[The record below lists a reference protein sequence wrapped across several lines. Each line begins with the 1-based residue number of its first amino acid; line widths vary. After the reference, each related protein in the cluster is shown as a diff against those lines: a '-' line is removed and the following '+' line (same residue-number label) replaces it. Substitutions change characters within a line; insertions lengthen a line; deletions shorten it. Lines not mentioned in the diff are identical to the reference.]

1 MPSNLSK
8 GDLVD
13 HFQIRELIGEGGMGA
28 IYRAVDTRLGRIV
41 ALKVVRGGE
50 FTASFS
56 EMVRQRFLREA
67 LAMSR
72 VEHRNVVRILDFG
85 FAGITPYLAMEYLRG
100 RDLGKLL
107 ETTEGLLPIAEVID
121 LMLSVCAAI
130 RACHDAGIVH
140 RDLKPSNIFLCD
152 SDNGWDVKVLDFG
165 ISKAPLLNSDLTK
178 DGQIVG
184 TPQFLAPEQI
194 AGRTLPQTDQ
204 YAIGVVLY
212 ECLTKTL
219 PYHSHAIVGLLRAID
234 EGEFTPPCALRGDIP
249 KRLEEVIVRA
259 MRAVPEER
267 FASVHA
273 LGRALWEFASPAA
286 RERWRSYYFDER
298 RAPADDASVHGMPLV
313 EALARGLAAPSAL
326 GKPPAFVPPAPPPGI
341 AKPEPPGLTHPETP
355 TQPKRASVVPEEP
368 VSAPTRKAG
377 STRWLAASL
386 IAVGALALAG
396 AGWWTSRHA
405 TSTEPPP
412 KPAPLSTEVPRPSPA
427 PAVAEPHVPAR
438 AVRLPDAPAVA
449 GDAARPRPAPPKPP
463 ETRSKP
469 PRARTGTRRALEHA
483 SDGVPIMP

>member
-1 MPSNLSK
+1 MSSNLSK

-13 HFQIRELIGEGGMGA
+13 HFQIREQIGEGGMGA
-28 IYRAVDTRLGRIV
+28 IYRAVDTRLGRVV

-85 FAGITPYLAMEYLRG
+85 FSGITPYLAMEFLRG
-100 RDLGKLL
+100 RDLAKLI
-107 ETTEGLLPIAEVID
+107 ETTARHLPIAEVID

-130 RACHDAGIVH
+130 RACHDAGIIH

-165 ISKAPLLNSDLTK
+165 ISKAPLLDSDLTK

-234 EGEFTPPCALRGDIP
+234 EGDFTPPCALRGDIP
-249 KRLEEVIVRA
+249 KRLEEIIVRA
-259 MRAVPEER
+259 MRPVPEER

-298 RAPADDASVHGMPLV
+298 RVPADDASVHAMPLV
-313 EALARGLAAPSAL
+313 EALARGMASPPPS
-326 GKPPAFVPPAPPPGI
+326 GKPFAFVPPAPAPGI
-341 AKPEPPGLTHPETP
+341 GKAEPAGLTHPETP
-355 TQPKRASVVPEEP
+355 TQRPKAPVVPEP
-368 VSAPTRKAG
+368 VSAPTRKVG
-377 STRWLAASL
+377 GTRWLAASL

-396 AGWWTSRHA
+396 AGWWTSQRA
-405 TSTEPPP
+405 TRAEPP
-412 KPAPLSTEVPRPSPA
+412 PRPSPITTDVPRPA
-427 PAVAEPHVPAR
+427 PQPAVPEPYVPVK
-438 AVRLPDAPAVA
+438 AVRLPDAPAGA
-449 GDAARPRPAPPKPP
+449 DDAARPPSGQPAPPVTRAKPQ
-463 ETRSKP
+463 R
-469 PRARTGTRRALEHA
+469 PRTSTRRTPERAT
-483 SDGVPIMP
+483 DGVPIMP